1 MMPMAMN
8 SRQICMPA
16 ATLLTPACSVSVKRD
31 ERLGPSSLPALPASA
46 ICRPD
51 GEAGDA
57 AALAFWTERPRQSG
71 TLVT

>member
-1 MMPMAMN
+1 
-8 SRQICMPA
+8 MPA

-31 ERLGPSSLPALPASA
+31 ERLGTSSALPAAPASA
-46 ICRPD
+46 ICSPD

-71 TLVT
+71 TWVT